1 MALQPAS
8 GTRFTSMAWRNVAA
22 LPLGGTLALSL
33 AVNLAWLPVPL
44 DWALMSIILAFV
56 PIWAAILL
64 FCFWCA
70 SPSRLWTSLALIGF
84 ASLGFNLVQLHAS

>member
-1 MALQPAS
+1 
-8 GTRFTSMAWRNVAA
+8 MAWRNVAA
-22 LPLGGTLALSL
+22 LPIGGMLALSL

-44 DWALMSIILAFV
+44 DRALMSIILAFV

-70 SPSRLWTSLALIGF
+70 SPVRLWTTLAVISL
-84 ASLGFNLVQLHAS
+84 ASLGFNLAHLHAG